1 MKFFTLLLAIAALAA
16 VSCERIPPSVSI
28 PGYGEKKAAEEKAE
42 SKPLGADANPPV
54 FFPAVGESGPV
65 PSDTASDDDDDD
77 DAGDKDGDGK
87 DDD

>member
-42 SKPLGADANPPV
+42 SKPLGADADPPV
-54 FFPAVGESGPV
+54 FFPATGDSTPA
-65 PSDTASDDDDDD
+65 PSAIASNDDDDDN
-77 DAGDKDGDGK
+77 GDKDGDGK